1 MTPLSSSWIIRQ
13 WFTDPESSS
22 APHPTPRPH
31 THSGWGLL
39 WLHRP
44 QSKVFWSG
52 SYRFYLPSIFIG
64 PNYGAVLAIITFYH
78 QFRKG
83 SGGRSVVLAPFP
95 PPSSSLTPPTL
106 SQSLDHKVPW
116 LQSPC
121 NLIRAYSRGCT
132 VSKHARWQRYREK
145 LSFDLLKAKK
155 KKQRWHILSSRPGL
169 KRGFQINVL
178 TH

>member
-1 MTPLSSSWIIRQ
+1 MIHWSGVKFCP
-13 WFTDPESSS
+13 P
-22 APHPTPRPH
+22 PHPTPRPH

-95 PPSSSLTPPTL
+95 PPSSSLTPPHFVSKFG
-106 SQSLDHKVPW
+106 SQSSLAAEPLQFNKSVLTRLHGVKTRSLAALQREAKLW
-116 LQSPC
+116 LAES
-121 NLIRAYSRGCT
+121 
-132 VSKHARWQRYREK
+132 E
-145 LSFDLLKAKK
+145 K

-169 KRGFQINVL
+169 KRGFQIVL